1 MRKGTDALKIYNQ
14 QSESADHIQTQKLKL
29 NGEAE
34 FQVEGISYVI
44 IIK

>member
-14 QSESADHIQTQKLKL
+14 QSESADHTQTQKL
-29 NGEAE
+29 NREVE
-34 FQVEGISYVI
+34 FQVVGISYVI

>member
-14 QSESADHIQTQKLKL
+14 QSESADHTQTQKLKL
-29 NGEAE
+29 TGEVE